1 MSEADI
7 LHWFESLHGSILDPA
22 MAAVSLSATSGIIWF
37 IIGILLAWKA
47 RDLKPGAK
55 VIFAV
60 LLAYAIVDVALKP
73 IICRERPFNVLDLD
87 VIGSAPT
94 SWSFPSGHTASAF
107 AGAIS
112 LLLIDRR
119 IGIPFV
125 VYACFIGI
133 SRMYLCVHWPTDV
146 LAGAIIGTLAAVA
159 VMLVIDRAGGRH
171 ASEG

>member
-7 LHWFESLHGSILDPA
+7 LLWLESLHGSILDPA
-22 MAAVSLSATSGIIWF
+22 MAAVSLSATSGIVWF
-37 IIGILLAWKA
+37 AIGIVLCWWT
-47 RDLKPGAK
+47 RNLKNGAK
-55 VIFAV
+55 VMFAV
-60 LLAYAIVDVALKP
+60 LLAYAIADVALKP

-107 AGAIS
+107 AGAMS

-119 IGIPFV
+119 IGIPLV
-125 VYACFIGI
+125 VYACLVGI

-146 LAGAIIGTLAAVA
+146 LAGAIIGALAAVA
-159 VMLVIDRAGGRH
+159 VMLLIDRPTGHRG
-171 ASEG
+171 SEG